1 MTKAG
6 LYLLVVLLASAC
18 TAKIAPYTC
27 GPVMTK
33 KSIRQVFQPILSYM
47 DLKSG
52 EVLADVGASSG
63 CFNAMMATLTDSV
76 TYYIQDI
83 DTACLNEKEFDK
95 ILNYYTKQSGKSL
108 KERNKFYI
116 VIGGME
122 QTNLPDNTIDKI
134 YTNGT
139 FHAFSNAESI
149 MKDLHK
155 KLKTNGLIFI
165 REDINFGQEIKYCP
179 DKKCGNQLS
188 SYENFIN
195 VLEKSGFRLVEKG
208 KDFSGSPIYQFRK
221 IG

>member
-1 MTKAG
+1 MTKTG
-6 LYLLVVLLASAC
+6 FYLFMVLLASAC
-18 TAKIAPYTC
+18 TAKVAPYQC

-33 KSIRQVFQPILSYM
+33 KSIRQVFQLILSYM

-95 ILNYYTKQSGKSL
+95 ILNYYTKQSKKSL
-108 KERNKFYI
+108 KETNKYHI
-116 VIGGME
+116 VIGGLE

-139 FHAFSNAESI
+139 FHAFSNPESI
-149 MKDLHK
+149 MKDLYK

-165 REDINFGQEIKYCP
+165 REEINFGKEVKHCQDE
-179 DKKCGNQLS
+179 KCGKQLA
-188 SYENFIN
+188 SYEKLIE
-195 VLEKSGFRLVEKG
+195 VMEKSGFKLVEKS
-208 KDFSGSPIYQFRK
+208 KEFSGHPIYQFVK
-221 IG
+221 VN